1 MISYSLVYPE
11 YLDGY
16 ENETEA
22 KGYLSEV
29 RIVVGE
35 VVYDLTVYDPI
46 RLAQEVNDE
55 LVQYGYMAVGN
66 LLVVPRVN
74 REEIAQAVA
83 ELSEIEFQGLLS

>member
-1 MISYSLVYPE
+1 MSSYSLIYPE

-22 KGYLSEV
+22 KGYLSGV
-29 RIVVGE
+29 RIIVGGM
-35 VVYDLTVYDPI
+35 VYELTVYDPI
-46 RLAQEVNDE
+46 RLAQEANDE
-55 LVQYGYMAVGN
+55 VVGYGYMAVGN

-74 REEIAQAVA
+74 REEISRAVA